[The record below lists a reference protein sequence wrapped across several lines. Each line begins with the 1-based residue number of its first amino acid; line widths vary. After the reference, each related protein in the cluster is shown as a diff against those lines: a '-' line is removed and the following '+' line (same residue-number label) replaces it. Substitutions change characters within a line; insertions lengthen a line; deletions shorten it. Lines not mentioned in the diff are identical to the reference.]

1 MTRRSPPATA
11 WIVAAV
17 LGAAVARAQVPVFRA
32 GVDAVI
38 VDVDVRDGGRPVASL
53 VAADFELLDNGVAQT
68 VDARS
73 LKDVPLDVTLLV
85 DASGSVDGRRLD
97 RLKSGVRDT
106 AQWLR
111 ADDRWTVIAI
121 EHVLREIVPMQPPRV
136 TAAVDALRASGG
148 TALYDGLGA
157 ALMQPTMPGR
167 RQLIVAYTDG
177 DDTSSILDPASLL
190 EIARRSDAL
199 MDIVVPVENARD
211 QAGAPRSGSMAQQTD
226 SLVNRATSVA
236 QQTTTADG
244 GFPNERTLT
253 ELTTRTGGRLLVV
266 DYKDSVSATFKQV
279 LDEYRTSYLLQYT
292 RTGVAAPGWHD
303 LVVRVKRPGH
313 LDVRARRGY
322 WGG

>member
-1 MTRRSPPATA
+1 VTRRSAAAAA

-17 LGAAVARAQVPVFRA
+17 LGAAADAQVPVFRA

-38 VDVDVRDGGRPVASL
+38 VDVDVRNGGRPVTGL

-68 VDARS
+68 VDVRS

-121 EHVLREIVPMQPPRV
+121 EHVLREIVPTQAPRA

-157 ALMQPTMPGR
+157 ALMQPTTPGR

-190 EIARRSDAL
+190 EIALRSNAL

-211 QAGAPRSGSMAQQTD
+211 QAGSPQSGPMVQQTA
-226 SLVNRATSVA
+226 SLVNRATSA
-236 QQTTTADG
+236 ALKTTHAEG
-244 GFPNERTLT
+244 GFPNESTLT
-253 ELTTRTGGRLLVV
+253 ELTTRTGGRLVVV
-266 DYKDSVSATFKQV
+266 DYKDSVSTTFKRV

-292 RTGVAAPGWHD
+292 RTGVDASGWHD
-303 LVVRVKRPGH
+303 LAVRVKRPGH

>member
-1 MTRRSPPATA
+1 
-11 WIVAAV
+11 
-17 LGAAVARAQVPVFRA
+17 
-32 GVDAVI
+32 
-38 VDVDVRDGGRPVASL
+38 
-53 VAADFELLDNGVAQT
+53 

-73 LKDVPLDVTLLV
+73 LEDVPLDVTLLI

-106 AQWLR
+106 AQWLL
-111 ADDRWTVIAI
+111 ADDRWTVIAV
-121 EHVLREIVPMQPPRV
+121 EHVLREIVRQQPPRV

-157 ALMQPTMPGR
+157 ALMQPTTPGR

-211 QAGAPRSGSMAQQTD
+211 QAGAPRSGSMVQQTA
-226 SLVNRATSVA
+226 SLENRATSA
-236 QQTTTADG
+236 ALQTTNAG
-244 GFPNERTLT
+244 SGFPNESTLT
-253 ELTTRTGGRLLVV
+253 ELTTRTGGRLVVV
-266 DYKDSVSATFKQV
+266 DYKDSVSATFKRV
-279 LDEYRTSYLLQYT
+279 LDDYRTSYLLQYT
-292 RTGVAAPGWHD
+292 RTGVAAAGWHD